1 MKELNIIVKA
11 DVQGS
16 VEAVKQSLLKIE
28 NDEVNVKIV
37 HGAVGTV
44 SESDVM
50 LAEASKA
57 IIVAFNTGVDQIAA
71 DNAKRDGIEIK
82 QYNIIFLDINMD
94 DVDGIVTAQKIREYS
109 SEIYIV
115 FVTAY
120 INYSLEGYKV
130 EAIRYLLKNNTN
142 LEASISECMDAILH
156 KMNLVVKKKKFKFN
170 EGEKEINI
178 DNILYIESKL
188 HKLQFYIM
196 EDKIKI
202 YNLYGTLNELEN
214 ELKDFHFIRI
224 HQSYLTNL
232 KYIRSVKYYKV
243 LLCNNQELLIPKARY
258 KNVKDAFISYKG
270 EL

>member
-1 MKELNIIVKA
+1 M
-11 DVQGS
+11 
-16 VEAVKQSLLKIE
+16 LKIAICD
-28 NDEVNVKIV
+28 DEKVFRDNINKYVAAYLNEKEISYEIDTFSS
-37 HGAVGTV
+37 GK
-44 SESDVM
+44 E
-50 LAEASKA
+50 
-57 IIVAFNTGVDQIAA
+57 IIDL
-71 DNAKRDGIEIK
+71 GIEIK
-82 QYNIIFLDINMD
+82 QY
-94 DVDGIVTAQKIREYS
+94 
-109 SEIYIV
+109 
-115 FVTAY
+115 
-120 INYSLEGYKV
+120 
-130 EAIRYLLKNNTN
+130 RYLLKNNAN
-142 LEASISECMDAILH
+142 LEASIRECMDAILH

-232 KYIRSVKYYKV
+232 KYIRSVKCYKV

>member
-1 MKELNIIVKA
+1 
-11 DVQGS
+11 
-16 VEAVKQSLLKIE
+16 
-28 NDEVNVKIV
+28 
-37 HGAVGTV
+37 
-44 SESDVM
+44 
-50 LAEASKA
+50 
-57 IIVAFNTGVDQIAA
+57 
-71 DNAKRDGIEIK
+71 
-82 QYNIIFLDINMD
+82 MD

-202 YNLYGTLNELEN
+202 YNL
-214 ELKDFHFIRI
+214 
-224 HQSYLTNL
+224 
-232 KYIRSVKYYKV
+232 
-243 LLCNNQELLIPKARY
+243 
-258 KNVKDAFISYKG
+258 
-270 EL
+270 

>member
-1 MKELNIIVKA
+1 M
-11 DVQGS
+11 
-16 VEAVKQSLLKIE
+16 LKIAICD
-28 NDEVNVKIV
+28 DEKVFRDNINKYVAAYLNEKEISYEIDTFSS
-37 HGAVGTV
+37 GK
-44 SESDVM
+44 E
-50 LAEASKA
+50 
-57 IIVAFNTGVDQIAA
+57 IIDL
-71 DNAKRDGIEIK
+71 GIEIK

-196 EDKIKI
+196 EAKNEFLNSTAQWGDGIHSRTVDI
-202 YNLYGTLNELEN
+202 YSFIQSCYGY
-214 ELKDFHFIRI
+214 DSF
-224 HQSYLTNL
+224 
-232 KYIRSVKYYKV
+232 
-243 LLCNNQELLIPKARY
+243 
-258 KNVKDAFISYKG
+258 
-270 EL
+270 

>member
-1 MKELNIIVKA
+1 M
-11 DVQGS
+11 
-16 VEAVKQSLLKIE
+16 LKIAICD
-28 NDEVNVKIV
+28 DEKVFRDNINKYVAAYLNEKEISYEIDTFSS
-37 HGAVGTV
+37 GK
-44 SESDVM
+44 E
-50 LAEASKA
+50 
-57 IIVAFNTGVDQIAA
+57 IIDL
-71 DNAKRDGIEIK
+71 GIEIK

-109 SEIYIV
+109 S
-115 FVTAY
+115 
-120 INYSLEGYKV
+120 
-130 EAIRYLLKNNTN
+130 
-142 LEASISECMDAILH
+142 AILH
-156 KMNLVVKKKKFKFN
+156 KMNLVVKNKKFKFN

-232 KYIRSVKYYKV
+232 KYIRSVKCYKV